1 MSIPEEN
8 FFTVV
13 NQPSETSL
21 VVRRNTP
28 ESEDEKIEIS
38 QVESG
43 KTQDEQPVQVYT
55 TDQGRKFAR
64 LEEWP
69 AGLLLEIEQ

>member
-13 NQPSETSL
+13 EQPTDTSL
-21 VVRRNTP
+21 VVRRNIS
-28 ESEDEKIEIS
+28 ESKDEKIEIS
-38 QVESG
+38 KVEDG
-43 KTQDEQPVQVYT
+43 KTQDDQPVQVYT
-55 TDQGRKFAR
+55 TEEGRKFAR

-69 AGLLLEIEQ
+69 QGLLLEIEQ